1 MSPQILCI
9 GGFRGGRGPY
19 PPLEHGPIKF
29 QKRVCVPSGASR
41 MLENLLAAGALRRTP
56 LGDLSAL
63 HRPPSWWGG
72 GWLPLPQEPNPALR
86 PLETGGLAPPNMMG
100 WIRLWFSVVVLLRAH
115 YNGQT

>member
-9 GGFRGGRGPY
+9 GGFRWEGDHT
-19 PPLEHGPIKF
+19 PPPEHGPNKY
-29 QKRVCVPSGASR
+29 QQGVCVPSGASR

-72 GWLPLPQEPNPALR
+72 GWLPLPPRTPPSLSVLYKQEAW
-86 PLETGGLAPPNMMG
+86 PLPT
-100 WIRLWFSVVVLLRAH
+100 
-115 YNGQT
+115 

>member
-1 MSPQILCI
+1 
-9 GGFRGGRGPY
+9 
-19 PPLEHGPIKF
+19 
-29 QKRVCVPSGASR
+29 

-63 HRPPSWWGG
+63 HRTLAGG
-72 GWLPLPQEPNPALR
+72 GAGCPFPQEPNPALR

-100 WIRLWFSVVVLLRAH
+100 WIRLWFSVVVLLRAQ